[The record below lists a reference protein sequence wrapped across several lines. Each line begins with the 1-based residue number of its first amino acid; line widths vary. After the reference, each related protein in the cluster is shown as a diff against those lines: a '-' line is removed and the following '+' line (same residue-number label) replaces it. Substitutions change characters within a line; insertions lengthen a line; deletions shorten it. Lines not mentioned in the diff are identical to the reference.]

1 MSGTGNEST
10 DVDADAHG
18 ASRFYWR
25 WLIFATSMSVLG
37 NITHAVLVAPDPLR
51 VLAAIASVVP
61 PAFVLGSTHSAG
73 LSLKMRRFGLIY
85 VLGLLMTI
93 SVAGCAFFL
102 SFDALRGLAVMLGWP
117 SGRAWLFP
125 VAIDVSIAQATFG
138 LLSLGPARGSP
149 AVEPSNIAAGHPR
162 TPPPTVDAAR
172 KPPRPAA
179 RPAASNGAA
188 IDDGSHTPRPATT
201 PNRPVAVPD
210 AVSTMAKRTL
220 VAVTDSPADPIDS
233 AELVRWKPT
242 AHELVRNG
250 TTSKDPD
257 TVAAILA
264 EHAAGTPPST
274 ISRRR
279 GVHHSTV
286 GRILAGAEARQ
297 NASNI

>member
-162 TPPPTVDAAR
+162 TPPPKADAAR

-201 PNRPVAVPD
+201 PNRPV

>member
-1 MSGTGNEST
+1 
-10 DVDADAHG
+10 
-18 ASRFYWR
+18 
-25 WLIFATSMSVLG
+25 
-37 NITHAVLVAPDPLR
+37 
-51 VLAAIASVVP
+51 
-61 PAFVLGSTHSAG
+61 
-73 LSLKMRRFGLIY
+73 
-85 VLGLLMTI
+85 
-93 SVAGCAFFL
+93 
-102 SFDALRGLAVMLGWP
+102 
-117 SGRAWLFP
+117 
-125 VAIDVSIAQATFG
+125 
-138 LLSLGPARGSP
+138 GPARGSP

-162 TPPPTVDAAR
+162 TPPPKADAAR

-201 PNRPVAVPD
+201 PNRPVAV
-210 AVSTMAKRTL
+210 STMAKRTL
-220 VAVTDSPADPIDS
+220 VAVADSPADPIDS
-233 AELVRWKPT
+233 AELVRWKPA